1 MQAGGLFDQAGYR
14 RRGAVRQSR
23 TGPAR
28 GQIHRRDAAVQYF
41 CFGLQ
46 GGFSHLGG
54 LINALTG
61 STAHRIPD
69 PPGHLGHLSATH
81 GWGRASGH
89 NVRRRDAAV
98 QYFCFGIQGGFCHL
112 GGLIDALTGSAAHR
126 IPNPPG
132 HLGHLSATHGWGGLR
147 RDDMGR
153 RHRAGLVRGFIIIS
167 FIMSKH
173 RVAVSWRLT
182 GRVRLLR

>member
-1 MQAGGLFDQAGYR
+1 MQAGGLFDQAGKR

-23 TGPAR
+23 PGPAR
-28 GQIHRRDAAVQYF
+28 GQIQRRDAAVQDF
-41 CFGLQ
+41 CLGIQ
-46 GGFSHLGG
+46 GSFSHLGG
-54 LINALTG
+54 LIDALTG

-81 GWGRASGH
+81 GWG
-89 NVRRRDAAV
+89 
-98 QYFCFGIQGGFCHL
+98 
-112 GGLIDALTGSAAHR
+112 
-126 IPNPPG
+126 
-132 HLGHLSATHGWGGLR
+132 GLR
-147 RDDMGR
+147 RNDMGR